1 MGHPIGSQIA
11 PRARGL
17 QNKLESETRVKS
29 PCLANPLMASFN
41 ACEEIDDE

>member
-11 PRARGL
+11 PRDRRM

-29 PCLANPLMASFN
+29 RCLANPLMASFN
-41 ACEEIDDE
+41 ACEEMDDE